1 MGSVANPAGTRRK
14 RGEWMLGTIT
24 RFSKVTT
31 SGAIR
36 SEQGVN
42 FDFDLAGV
50 LTYDV
55 AGLAEGKF
63 VHFQAAGRSPCKAVN
78 VSLEPPAAVHP
89 GADRYKEI
97 TQLRYVGFRHLE
109 NLRRFRFER
118 ITPGAPTQC
127 FEVAANLAL
136 FHTLRIAIQEGPA
149 LCMRV
154 IADELASGSN
164 WEDLASCLLT
174 EQHMRD
180 YLANRP
186 VHGIKLPKTPRRP
199 SVYSEPRPWT

>member
-1 MGSVANPAGTRRK
+1 
-14 RGEWMLGTIT
+14 MLGTIT
-24 RFSKVTT
+24 RFSKLTT

-50 LTYDV
+50 LTNDV
-55 AGLAEGKF
+55 AARAPGKF
-63 VHFQAAGRSPCKAVN
+63 VHFEAAGRAPCKAIN

-97 TQLRYVGFRHLE
+97 TQLRYVGFRHVE
-109 NLRRFRFER
+109 NLRHFRFER
-118 ITPGAPTQC
+118 ITPGGPTQV

-136 FHTLRIAIQEGPA
+136 FHTFRIAIQEGPS

-154 IADELASGSN
+154 IATELDAGRKN
-164 WEDLASCLLT
+164 EDLACCPLT

-180 YLANRP
+180 YLASRP
-186 VHGIKLPKTPRRP
+186 APGSKLPKAPRRP
-199 SVYSEPRPWT
+199 SVYTEPAPWA

>member
-1 MGSVANPAGTRRK
+1 MGSLARPAGAREK
-14 RGEWMLGTIT
+14 RGGRLLGTIT
-24 RFSKVTT
+24 RFSKLTT

-55 AGLAEGKF
+55 AALAEGKF
-63 VHFQAAGRSPCKAVN
+63 VHFEAAGRSPCKAIN

-97 TQLRYVGFRHLE
+97 TQLRYVGFRHVDD
-109 NLRRFRFER
+109 LRHFRFER
-118 ITPGAPTQC
+118 IAPGGPTQC

-136 FHTLRIAIQEGPA
+136 FHTLRIAIQEGPS

-154 IADELASGSN
+154 IAAALEAGRK
-164 WEDLASCLLT
+164 WEDLACCPLT

-186 VHGIKLPKTPRRP
+186 APGAKLPKAPRRP
-199 SVYSEPRPWT
+199 SVYSAPAPWT

>member
-1 MGSVANPAGTRRK
+1 
-14 RGEWMLGTIT
+14 MLGKIT
-24 RFSKVTT
+24 RFSKLNT

-36 SEQGVN
+36 SEEGVD

-63 VHFQAAGRSPCKAVN
+63 VHFQAAGRTPCKAIN
-78 VSLEPPAAVHP
+78 VSLQPPAAVHP

-97 TQLRYVGFRHLE
+97 TQLRYVGFRHVE
-109 NLRRFRFER
+109 NLRHFRFER
-118 ITPGAPTQC
+118 ITPGAPTQG

-136 FHTLRIAIQEGPA
+136 FHTLRIAIQEGPV

-154 IADELASGSN
+154 IATELEAGRN
-164 WEDLASCLLT
+164 WEDLACCPLT

-180 YLANRP
+180 YLASRP
-186 VHGIKLPKTPRRP
+186 VPGAKAPKTPRRP
-199 SVYSEPRPWT
+199 SVYSAPAPWTRELPGRAR

>member
-1 MGSVANPAGTRRK
+1 MHACCAGCTRIADGLHCLSGPHTAEKRRADARNDYPIQQNDHQWRDPLGS
-14 RGEWMLGTIT
+14 
-24 RFSKVTT
+24 
-31 SGAIR
+31 R
-36 SEQGVN
+36 SN

-55 AGLAEGKF
+55 AALAEGNSSISRLPAVRPAKPSTS
-63 VHFQAAGRSPCKAVN
+63 RSN
-78 VSLEPPAAVHP
+78 PPPPFIP

-109 NLRRFRFER
+109 NLRHFRFER

-154 IADELASGSN
+154 IAAELESGRK
-164 WEDLASCLLT
+164 WEDLASCPLT
-174 EQHMRD
+174 EQHMQD
-180 YLANRP
+180 YLAQPARTR
-186 VHGIKLPKTPRRP
+186 HKIA
-199 SVYSEPRPWT
+199 

>member
-1 MGSVANPAGTRRK
+1 
-14 RGEWMLGTIT
+14 MLGTIT

-36 SEQGVN
+36 SEEGVN

-63 VHFQAAGRSPCKAVN
+63 VHFQAAGRSPCKAIN

-89 GADRYKEI
+89 GADRFKEI
-97 TQLRYVGFRHLE
+97 TQLRYVGFRHVE
-109 NLRRFRFER
+109 DLRRFRFER

-154 IADELASGSN
+154 IAAELESGSK
-164 WEDLASCLLT
+164 WEDLATCLLT

-186 VHGIKLPKTPRRP
+186 VHGTKLPKAPRRP
-199 SVYSEPRPWT
+199 SVYSAPAPWT

>member
-118 ITPGAPTQC
+118 VTPGAPTQC
-127 FEVAANLAL
+127 FEMAANLAL

-154 IADELASGSN
+154 IADELASGSK

-186 VHGIKLPKTPRRP
+186 VHGKKLPKTPRRP

>member
-1 MGSVANPAGTRRK
+1 
-14 RGEWMLGTIT
+14 MLGTIT
-24 RFSKVTT
+24 RFSKLTT

-36 SEQGVN
+36 SEGGED
-42 FDFDLAGV
+42 FDFNLAGV

-55 AGLAEGKF
+55 AALAEGKF
-63 VHFQAAGRSPCKAVN
+63 VHFEAAGRSPSKAIN

-89 GADRYKEI
+89 GADRFKEI
-97 TQLRYVGFRHLE
+97 TQLRYVGFQHLE
-109 NLRRFRFER
+109 NRRHFRFER

-136 FHTLRIAIQEGPA
+136 FYTLRIAIQEGPV

-154 IADELASGSN
+154 IASELEAGRK
-164 WEDLASCLLT
+164 WEDLASCPLT

-180 YLANRP
+180 YLASRP
-186 VHGIKLPKTPRRP
+186 APGAKTPKAARRP
-199 SVYSEPRPWT
+199 SVYPAPAPWTREPTGGSR

>member
-1 MGSVANPAGTRRK
+1 
-14 RGEWMLGTIT
+14 MLGTIT
-24 RFSKVTT
+24 RFSKLTT

-36 SEQGVN
+36 SEAGEN
-42 FDFDLAGV
+42 FDFNLAGV

-63 VHFQAAGRSPCKAVN
+63 VHFESAGRSTFKAIN

-97 TQLRYVGFRHLE
+97 TQLRYVGFLHLD
-109 NLRRFRFER
+109 NLRHFRFER
-118 ITPGAPTQC
+118 ITPGGPTQC
-127 FEVAANLAL
+127 FEVAANLGL
-136 FHTLRIAIQEGPA
+136 FHSMRIAIQEGPV

-154 IADELASGSN
+154 IAAELESGRRWEELA
-164 WEDLASCLLT
+164 CCPLT

-180 YLANRP
+180 YLASRP
-186 VHGIKLPKTPRRP
+186 APGAKSAKAPRRP
-199 SVYSEPRPWT
+199 SVYTAPAPPWT

>member
-1 MGSVANPAGTRRK
+1 MGSAANPAGKRRK
-14 RGEWMLGTIT
+14 RGERMLGTIT
-24 RFSKVTT
+24 RFSKLTT

-36 SEQGVN
+36 SEGGVN
-42 FDFDLAGV
+42 FDFDVAGV

-89 GADRYKEI
+89 GAERFKEI
-97 TQLRYVGFRHLE
+97 TQLRYIGFRHLE
-109 NLRRFRFER
+109 SLRHFRFER
-118 ITPGAPTQC
+118 ITPGASTQC
-127 FEVAANLAL
+127 FEVVANLAL
-136 FHTLRIAIQEGPA
+136 FHTLRIAIQEGPS

-154 IADELASGSN
+154 IAAELESGRN
-164 WEDLASCLLT
+164 WEDLASCPLT

-180 YLANRP
+180 YLAHKP
-186 VHGIKLPKTPRRP
+186 VPGAKLPKTPRRP
-199 SVYSEPRPWT
+199 SVYSAPAPWT

>member
-1 MGSVANPAGTRRK
+1 
-14 RGEWMLGTIT
+14 MLGTIT
-24 RFSKVTT
+24 RFSKMTT

>member
-1 MGSVANPAGTRRK
+1 
-14 RGEWMLGTIT
+14 MLGTIT
-24 RFSKVTT
+24 RFSKLTT

-36 SEQGVN
+36 SEHGES

-55 AGLAEGKF
+55 AALAQGKF
-63 VHFQAAGRSPCKAVN
+63 VHFEATGRGPSKAIN
-78 VSLEPPAAVHP
+78 VSLEPPAVVHP
-89 GADRYKEI
+89 GAERYKEI

-118 ITPGAPTQC
+118 ITPGGPTQC
-127 FEVAANLAL
+127 FEVAANLTL
-136 FHTLRIAIQEGPA
+136 FHTLRIAIQEGPV

-154 IADELASGSN
+154 IAAELEAGRK
-164 WEDLASCLLT
+164 WEDLACCPLT

-180 YLANRP
+180 YLASRP
-186 VHGIKLPKTPRRP
+186 APGAKAPKAPRRP
-199 SVYSEPRPWT
+199 SVYPAPAPWT

>member
-1 MGSVANPAGTRRK
+1 MGSIARPAARRGK
-14 RGEWMLGTIT
+14 RGEPMLGTIT
-24 RFSKVTT
+24 RFSKLTT

-36 SEQGVN
+36 SEHGES

-55 AGLAEGKF
+55 AALAQGKF
-63 VHFQAAGRSPCKAVN
+63 VHFEATGRGPSKAIN

-89 GADRYKEI
+89 GAERYKEI

-118 ITPGAPTQC
+118 ITPGAATQC

-136 FHTLRIAIQEGPA
+136 FHSLRIAIQEGPV
-149 LCMRV
+149 LCMRLL
-154 IADELASGSN
+154 AAELEAGRK
-164 WEDLASCLLT
+164 WEDLACCPLT

-180 YLANRP
+180 YLTSRP
-186 VHGIKLPKTPRRP
+186 MPGAKLPKAPRRP
-199 SVYSEPRPWT
+199 SVYSAPAPWT

>member
-1 MGSVANPAGTRRK
+1 MGSVAYPQDTPGK
-14 RGEWMLGTIT
+14 RGERMLGTIT
-24 RFSKVTT
+24 RFSKVNT

-36 SEQGVN
+36 NEQGEH

-55 AGLAEGKF
+55 AALAEGKF
-63 VHFQAAGRSPCKAVN
+63 VHFQPAGRWPCKAIN
-78 VSLEPPAAVHP
+78 VSIEPPAAVHP

-109 NLRRFRFER
+109 DLRRFRFER
-118 ITPGAPTQC
+118 ITPGGPTQC
-127 FEVAANLAL
+127 FEVAANMAL
-136 FHTLRIAIQEGPA
+136 FHTLRIAIQEGPT

-154 IADELASGSN
+154 IAAELESGRK
-164 WEDLASCLLT
+164 WEDLALLSLT

-180 YLANRP
+180 YLSSKPAP
-186 VHGIKLPKTPRRP
+186 GAKLPKAPRRP
-199 SVYSEPRPWT
+199 SVYSAPAPWS

>member
-1 MGSVANPAGTRRK
+1 
-14 RGEWMLGTIT
+14 MLGTIT

-36 SEQGVN
+36 SEQGEN

-50 LTYDV
+50 LTYDA

-63 VHFQAAGRSPCKAVN
+63 VHFQPAGRSPCKAIN

-89 GADRYKEI
+89 GAERYKEI
-97 TQLRYVGFRHLE
+97 TQLRFVGFRHLE

-118 ITPGAPTQC
+118 ITPGGPTQC
-127 FEVAANLAL
+127 FEVSANLAL
-136 FHTLRIAIQEGPA
+136 FHTLRIAIQDGPA

-154 IADELASGSN
+154 IADELETGRK
-164 WEDLASCLLT
+164 WEELALLPLT
-174 EQHMRD
+174 EQHMRN

-186 VHGIKLPKTPRRP
+186 VPGAKLPKAPRRP
-199 SVYSEPRPWT
+199 SVYSAPAPWS

>member
-1 MGSVANPAGTRRK
+1 
-14 RGEWMLGTIT
+14 MLGTIT

-36 SEQGVN
+36 SEQGEN

-50 LTYDV
+50 LTYDA

-63 VHFQAAGRSPCKAVN
+63 VHFQPAGRSPCKAIN

-89 GADRYKEI
+89 GAERYKEI
-97 TQLRYVGFRHLE
+97 TQLRFVGFRHLE

-118 ITPGAPTQC
+118 ITPGGPTQC

-154 IADELASGSN
+154 IADELEAGRK
-164 WEDLASCLLT
+164 WEDLALLSLT
-174 EQHMRD
+174 EQHMRN

-186 VHGIKLPKTPRRP
+186 VPGAKLPKAPRRP
-199 SVYSEPRPWT
+199 SVYSAPAPWS